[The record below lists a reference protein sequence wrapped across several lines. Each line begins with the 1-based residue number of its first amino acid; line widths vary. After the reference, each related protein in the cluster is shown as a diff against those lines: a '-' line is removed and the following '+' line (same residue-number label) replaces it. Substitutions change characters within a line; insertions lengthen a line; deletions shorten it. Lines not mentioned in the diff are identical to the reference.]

1 MTTLSKKLLTNFR
14 NAPST
19 PYRRFSKFGLRF
31 NVASLLRGARGINR
45 FPTVHLVKTHFLL
58 EDHQS
63 EFSDILHR
71 QNLLN
76 FLQGVEVDRDRGVE
90 VVDEAMAMCKNK

>member
-1 MTTLSKKLLTNFR
+1 M
-14 NAPST
+14 
-19 PYRRFSKFGLRF
+19 LRD
-31 NVASLLRGARGINR
+31 IY
-45 FPTVHLVKTHFLL
+45 PT
-58 EDHQS
+58 Q
-63 EFSDILHR
+63 R